1 MTSFFPKRWCAW
13 PAAASYVL
21 LALAGCASP
30 PAPPP
35 EAAPALTEAK
45 RDFTYQGQP
54 IHPALVHLFDG
65 SEADDGPTILA
76 VDVREAQN
84 DNQFSTPVQRD
95 GDVVSAG
102 LPDTDPPE
110 RCHYRRLGVLTDG
123 TQVVESSWNGGGS
136 GQFEHLLLLRF
147 YVEPFHRPEGTPDW
161 RLALYYVGG
170 MPLGDRDEARVTLA
184 GDHVVVGATAIHP
197 QERNLAPED

>member
-1 MTSFFPKRWCAW
+1 MTSIFPKRWCAW

-35 EAAPALTEAK
+35 EAAPALAEAK

-84 DNQFSTPVQRD
+84 DNQFSTPVQRMATSFPPACPTPIRPSAAIT
-95 GDVVSAG
+95 GVSAS
-102 LPDTDPPE
+102 LPTA
-110 RCHYRRLGVLTDG
+110 RRWWKAPG
-123 TQVVESSWNGGGS
+123 TAAAAGNSSICCSCAFTSSRSTGRRARRTGGWS
-136 GQFEHLLLLRF
+136 CI
-147 YVEPFHRPEGTPDW
+147 TPAACRW
-161 RLALYYVGG
+161 
-170 MPLGDRDEARVTLA
+170 
-184 GDHVVVGATAIHP
+184 ATATRP
-197 QERNLAPED
+197 A